1 MTVTRTTEQVKPF
14 VPARFLGNAH
24 AQTLYANLA
33 RRVPTLAAR
42 RERVELED
50 GDFVDVDVVAAERGP
65 STRHG
70 SLVPRDPCLAQGDRE
85 EHQPW
90 VLVLHGLEGSSE
102 APYVRG
108 LAHMLAAQGVESC
121 LLNYRGCSGEP
132 NRLPRSYHSGE
143 TGDVLRAY
151 EHLART
157 RRGPCALVGFSI
169 GANLTMKLLGELGEQ
184 APPFVLSIAV
194 SPPFELERCARHL
207 DRPAG
212 LPYREH
218 LLSTLRAKALAK
230 LDHFPRLASA
240 KGVRAARTFQA
251 FDEEYTAP
259 VHGFKGAHDYW
270 ERSSGGR
277 YLEGIER
284 DLLIITSDDDPF
296 FPKGYVPEIARKMDT
311 VELVLAPGGGH
322 VGFVSGSVLAPRYWA
337 EELASSRLASA
348 LGAVQL
354 SS

>member
-1 MTVTRTTEQVKPF
+1 MTVTRTTEQVTPF

-33 RRVPTLAAR
+33 RRVPAVAAR

-50 GDFVDVDVVAAERGP
+50 GDFVDVDVVGP
-65 STRHG
+65 G
-70 SLVPRDPCLAQGDRE
+70 GGA
-85 EHQPW
+85 W

-102 APYVRG
+102 SPYVRG
-108 LAHMLAAQGVESC
+108 LARALAARGIESC

-143 TGDVLRAY
+143 TSDVLHAY

-157 RRGPCALVGFSI
+157 RKGPCALAGFSI
-169 GANLTMKLLGELGEQ
+169 GANLTMKLLGELGPQ
-184 APPFVLSIAV
+184 APPFALSVAV
-194 SPPFELERCARHL
+194 SPPFDLEATARHL
-207 DRPAG
+207 DRPAS

-218 LLSTLRAKALAK
+218 LLVTLRRKALAK
-230 LDHFPRLASA
+230 LEHFPRLASA
-240 KGVRAARTFQA
+240 KNVRAARTFQA

-259 VHGFKGAHDYW
+259 IHGFANAHDYW
-270 ERSSGGR
+270 EKSSGGN
-277 YLEGIER
+277 YLEGVAR

-296 FPKGYVPEIARKMDT
+296 FPRGYVPDLARKMDP

-322 VGFVSGSVLAPRYWA
+322 VGFVSGNVLAPRYWA

-354 SS
+354 SP